1 MRGDTCHRQ
10 ARGGRSQ
17 AVDTQAAVEAS
28 ARLAPPRSRVGSTDN
43 GAVKR
48 VRQAGRMLPE
58 PGVRRQ
64 STLVAVLVV
73 ASGLVAGTLL
83 LLTLLHSAL
92 NEGLRE
98 TATEHVASVAQ
109 AVAARGPAELAGDAT
124 AHLVGASTVVQVV
137 DSGGG
142 LVYSTATTAQVLS
155 GVRPEPG
162 QWVHEG
168 ASTGVLPPDE
178 PYVVATAVSY
188 GGADYVVL
196 GVSSQAAQ
204 RNVLGV
210 TASALGI
217 TTPLLVLL
225 AGLATWWLTGR
236 ALQPVEAIRREVARI
251 EYGRLTDR
259 VPVPG
264 TRDEVAALATTMNDM
279 LARLEAAQATSRRFV
294 SDAGHELRSP
304 LATLAAAIELAW
316 RDDGSRAERAELTEL
331 MDREVTR
338 MRRLVDDLL
347 VLAKAEDRGLQF
359 AHDDVDLDDV
369 VETEARR
376 LRAQS
381 RHAVRA
387 HIEPVRV
394 TGDADRLTQVVRNL
408 CDNAERAARS
418 TLELSVRADRAP
430 DGRPEAV
437 LTVADDGAGIAPADR
452 ERVFGRF
459 VRLDDAR
466 ARSAGGSGLGLAIV
480 EQIVSAH
487 GGSVCVIDGPLAGA
501 CFEVRLPAQPVEAQE
516 TAVIR

>member
-1 MRGDTCHRQ
+1 M
-10 ARGGRSQ
+10 
-17 AVDTQAAVEAS
+17 
-28 ARLAPPRSRVGSTDN
+28 
-43 GAVKR
+43 
-48 VRQAGRMLPE
+48 
-58 PGVRRQ
+58 
-64 STLVAVLVV
+64 
-73 ASGLVAGTLL
+73 
-83 LLTLLHSAL
+83 
-92 NEGLRE
+92 
-98 TATEHVASVAQ
+98 
-109 AVAARGPAELAGDAT
+109 
-124 AHLVGASTVVQVV
+124 
-137 DSGGG
+137 
-142 LVYSTATTAQVLS
+142 
-155 GVRPEPG
+155 
-162 QWVHEG
+162 
-168 ASTGVLPPDE
+168 
-178 PYVVATAVSY
+178 VATGVSY

-204 RNVLGV
+204 RHALAL
-210 TASALGI
+210 TARALGI
-217 TTPLLVLL
+217 STPLLVLL

-236 ALQPVEAIRREVARI
+236 ALQPVEKIRREVARI

-264 TRDEVAALATTMNDM
+264 SHDEVAALATTMNDM
-279 LARLEAAQATSRRFV
+279 LARLEAAQASSRRFV

-304 LATLAAAIELAW
+304 LATLAAAIELAE
-316 RDDGSRAERAELTEL
+316 RDDGSRAELTEL

-369 VETEARR
+369 VESEARR
-376 LRAQS
+376 LRTQS

-418 TLELSVRADRAP
+418 TLELSVRADHAP

-487 GGSVCVIDGPLAGA
+487 GGSACVIDGPLTGA
-501 CFEVRLPAQPVEAQE
+501 CFEVRLPAQQDVTQE